1 VTSFAI
7 PLTASLSLF
16 ASRQGR
22 RVCYSI
28 ETLKREA
35 AKPMTYDLPSDK
47 LCERLAKR
55 DFDICRIPEGG
66 SIKKTELKDLAGQDI
81 EKLKVK
87 EIKDV
92 LGDNGVSC
100 SDCTEKS
107 DYVKKLRDLLVA
119 KGIAAGKTEL

>member
-1 VTSFAI
+1 
-7 PLTASLSLF
+7 
-16 ASRQGR
+16 
-22 RVCYSI
+22 VCYSI

-87 EIKDV
+87 EIKD
-92 LGDNGVSC
+92 LLSDNGVSC

-107 DYVKKLRDLLVA
+107 DYVKKLRDLLVT
-119 KGIAAGKTEL
+119 KGIAVGKTEL